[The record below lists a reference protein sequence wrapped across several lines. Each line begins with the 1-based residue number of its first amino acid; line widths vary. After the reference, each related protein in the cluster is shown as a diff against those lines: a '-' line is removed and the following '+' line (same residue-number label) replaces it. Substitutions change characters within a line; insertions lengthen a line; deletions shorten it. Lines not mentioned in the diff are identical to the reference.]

1 MKRIISLVLTASM
14 MAAMLAGCGGSST
27 ASTTAAPAA
36 PAAQET
42 KAAEAAAPAASGDT
56 ITIIMGHEGNDDLPD
71 GIMALKFN
79 ELIEEKSNGR
89 IKVDYK
95 SNGTLGDEDELV
107 QQVMNGSIQATPV
120 STSTFSNY
128 TNIMDALQLPFL
140 YPDYETERT
149 ALKSDVA
156 RKIYKDMEE
165 FGLVITDVVEIGM
178 RHFAN
183 NKKPITSMADLAG
196 IKMRIV
202 PSALLKDVAGAIKME
217 STPVAYSEIYS
228 ALQSGVIDGEEINL
242 ISIISNSH
250 DEVLKYVS
258 LIGFYS
264 FPSALTFNQKWFE
277 SLSEE
282 DQALIREC
290 SAEAMDYAM
299 DQCEQ
304 IEQDCLKACEEAGL
318 EINTIGDAEKQEFI
332 DACQSVYDNYC
343 GQSEDIKEFVEY
355 VNGL

>member
-1 MKRIISLVLTASM
+1 MKRKISLILSVT
-14 MAAMLAGCGGSST
+14 MLAASLAACGGSGST
-27 ASTTAAPAA
+27 TSTTAAAA
-36 PAAQET
+36 PAET
-42 KAAEAAAPAASGDT
+42 KAAEAAAPAASGDK

-79 ELIEEKSNGR
+79 ELLEERSGGR
-89 IKVDYK
+89 IVVDYK

-128 TNIMDALQLPFL
+128 TDIMDALQLPFL
-140 YPDYETERT
+140 YDGYETERT
-149 ALKSDVA
+149 ALKSDAA
-156 RKIYKDMEE
+156 RKIYADMEE
-165 FGLVITDVVEIGM
+165 FGLVITDVVEIGL

-183 NKKPITSMADLAG
+183 NKKPITSMADLSG

-202 PSALLKDVAGAIKME
+202 PSVLLKDVAGAIKME

-277 SLSEE
+277 SLSAE

-299 DQCEQ
+299 DQCEA
-304 IEQDCLKACEEAGL
+304 IEKDCLEQCKQKGL
-318 EINTIGDAEKQEFI
+318 EVNEIGEAEKQEFI
-332 DACQSVYDNYC
+332 DACQSVYEKYC
-343 GQSEDIKEFVEY
+343 ANEDIKAFVDY
-355 VNGL
+355 VEGL

>member
-1 MKRIISLVLTASM
+1 MKKRIMSIILCVSM
-14 MAAMLAGCGGSST
+14 VAALAGCGGSKT
-27 ASTTAAPAA
+27 ETTAAPATQA
-36 PAAQET
+36 AAQET

-79 ELIEEKSNGR
+79 ELIEEKSGGR

-107 QQVMNGSIQATPV
+107 QQVMNGSIQATPT

-128 TNIMDALQLPFL
+128 TDVMDALQLPFL
-140 YPDYETERT
+140 YSDYETERT
-149 ALKSDVA
+149 ALKSDAA
-156 RKIYKDMEE
+156 RSLYKDMEE
-165 FGLVITDVVEIGM
+165 FGLVITDVVEIGQ

-183 NKKPITSMADLAG
+183 NKKPITCMADLAG

-202 PSALLKDVAGAIKME
+202 PSTLLQNVAGAIKME

-250 DEVLKYVS
+250 NEVLKYVS

-277 SLSEE
+277 TLSAE
-282 DQALIREC
+282 DQNLIREC

-304 IEQDCLKACEEAGL
+304 IEKDCLKACEDAGL
-318 EINTIGDAEKQEFI
+318 EINTIGDAEKKEFV
-332 DACQSVYDNYC
+332 DACQSVYDDYC
-343 GQSEDIKEFVEY
+343 GRNEDIKAFVDY
-355 VNGL
+355 VKGL